1 MSLFSMTEESVKVD
15 YNSDETVI
23 LDDGEVN
30 SAFEELREEELQTN
44 ANVNDIQAS
53 NEVKTIDN
61 KGKTLL

>member
-1 MSLFSMTEESVKVD
+1 MTEESVKVD